1 MFLSLN
7 LIYIAKKVSI
17 FNIEKIFHTF
27 CPIFMFKQ
35 FIEVKVSFN
44 VKLNF
49 TLEQNFTDIY
59 VDALRISNVMK
70 IIPELYDIVKNN
82 DKIMLCNKT
91 IDIKLV

>member
-1 MFLSLN
+1 
-7 LIYIAKKVSI
+7 
-17 FNIEKIFHTF
+17 
-27 CPIFMFKQ
+27 MFKQ

-91 IDIKLV
+91 IDIKLI

>member
-1 MFLSLN
+1 
-7 LIYIAKKVSI
+7 
-17 FNIEKIFHTF
+17 
-27 CPIFMFKQ
+27 MFKQ

-59 VDALRISNVMK
+59 VDALPISNVMK

-82 DKIMLCNKT
+82 DKIMVCNKT
-91 IDIKLV
+91 IDIKLI

>member
-1 MFLSLN
+1 
-7 LIYIAKKVSI
+7 
-17 FNIEKIFHTF
+17 
-27 CPIFMFKQ
+27 MFKQ
-35 FIEVKVSFN
+35 FIEVKISFN

-82 DKIMLCNKT
+82 DKIMLCDKT
-91 IDIKLV
+91 IDIKLI

>member
-1 MFLSLN
+1 
-7 LIYIAKKVSI
+7 
-17 FNIEKIFHTF
+17 
-27 CPIFMFKQ
+27 MFKQ
-35 FIEVKVSFN
+35 FIEVKVPFN

-91 IDIKLV
+91 IDIKLI

>member
-1 MFLSLN
+1 
-7 LIYIAKKVSI
+7 
-17 FNIEKIFHTF
+17 
-27 CPIFMFKQ
+27 MFKQ
-35 FIEVKVSFN
+35 FIEVKVPFN

-91 IDIKLV
+91 IDTKLI